1 MSLKRNV
8 SLAAALRYKGQGPY
22 LTFILHRIGGSAL
35 FILFTV
41 YILSLL
47 GMQAM
52 HLLLGNWLFQIIF
65 LVLGLFHAING
76 LRITILDL
84 SPKLIEHYRAAISIE
99 WLAYVLV
106 AGFVLFAVL
115 RNAFGG

>member
-8 SLAAALRYKGQGPY
+8 GLASALRYNGQGPY
-22 LTFILHRIGGSAL
+22 WTFILHRIGGSAL
-35 FILFTV
+35 FIFFTI

-47 GMQAM
+47 GLEPMLAV
-52 HLLLGNWLFQIIF
+52 LRNWVFQIVI
-65 LVLGLFHAING
+65 VLFGIFHAING

-84 SPKLIEHYRAAISIE
+84 SPRLYGSFHTLLYIAWVVYAL
-99 WLAYVLV
+99 LAGL
-106 AGFVLFAVL
+106 VLFVVL